1 MSQSTS
7 VHELQEGT
15 IAGYDY
21 GQPGVAHSPVT
32 LEDLREIQQAA
43 GWTEE
48 DARKLQRHVDIF
60 KRNAEQMVSAWR
72 KVIGS
77 QPHLAKWLAT
87 PDGSTG

>member
-7 VHELQEGT
+7 VHELEEGT
-15 IAGYDY
+15 IAGYEY

-48 DARKLQRHVDIF
+48 DARVLQRHGDIF
-60 KRNAEQMVSAWR
+60 KRNAEQMVSTWR
-72 KVIGS
+72 KVIAS
-77 QPHLAKWLAT
+77 QPHLAKWFAT
-87 PDGSTG
+87 RDGQQD